1 MWSWVAPS
9 VKTYVVPALLNYS
22 FYSGALLT
30 SLHQNL
36 YTQPKTFFKLPLIT
50 FTPSHLTT
58 KSYHHK
64 IWPHYSLLTPTHAM
78 SYIEPPTLTNIRKR
92 KRSARSASVASSVV
106 SHLPRDAIDP
116 HSYGPS
122 ARRQLV
128 VAGLSY
134 SDRLPTDYVEGFPHR
149 PLPEG
154 VGGNEEENAEA
165 RKDKNG
171 FGTGFGSGF
180 GLGLGGLD
188 GDDDEDE
195 IDTDSDNDNGSIH
208 SDSGM
213 YDTTEDDDTDANGD
227 PSENAARLAVKQRRI
242 RRREARRRRNAL
254 RMQRAYDQNV
264 GVLATIVQRGL
275 QEAEHGTIPS
285 VLTST
290 GEAGRLAAPIGLA
303 RAKRAFGLLVR
314 TEIKGK
320 FVDLRK
326 NYMWAMGAELLMR
339 EGEDERVE
347 ANNPA
352 GAGPRRWGSAANM
365 PRVRAFYENLIQQH
379 PYNRLFPRS
388 VNALTFWPAMAG
400 TELYNIHAEARL
412 VTERLDAEAKEKQRK
427 KDKKMHDGSDDD
439 SSESE
444 HHSDGDDSD
453 NGHFSDNSNGS
464 NDSTRRRR
472 RQRNH
477 PDRLTREDI
486 RFSSLEQLRDLSR
499 RMDAVMAGPPYATSP
514 EMLRL
519 RGMVALYMGDLAI
532 VTPPRTQ
539 SETQEGERVRAQ
551 ERSRARARFAR
562 LLDVDRDIQ
571 SGRHH
576 KRGGVPDTVVDAYI
590 QKLARGSNEGT
601 HGHDSS
607 SEEEDDTTE
616 HGRSRPTFSS
626 LPYRGQR

>member
-1 MWSWVAPS
+1 
-9 VKTYVVPALLNYS
+9 
-22 FYSGALLT
+22 
-30 SLHQNL
+30 
-36 YTQPKTFFKLPLIT
+36 
-50 FTPSHLTT
+50 
-58 KSYHHK
+58 
-64 IWPHYSLLTPTHAM
+64 M

-128 VAGLSY
+128 VAGLSH

-149 PLPEG
+149 ALPDG
-154 VGGNEEENAEA
+154 VGGDEDENAKA
-165 RKDKNG
+165 RKDKDS

-180 GLGLGGLD
+180 GLDGL
-188 GDDDEDE
+188 DDEDDIE
-195 IDTDSDNDNGSIH
+195 TDSDDDNASIN
-208 SDSGM
+208 SESGM
-213 YDTTEDDDTDANGD
+213 YDTTEDDDTDTSGD
-227 PSENAARLAVKQRRI
+227 PSEVAARLAVKQRRI
-242 RRREARRRRNAL
+242 RRKEARRRRNAL

-275 QEAEHGTIPS
+275 QESEHGTIPS

-303 RAKRAFGLLVR
+303 RAKRAFGLIVR

-320 FVDLRK
+320 GVDLRR
-326 NYMWAMGAELLMR
+326 NYLWAMGAELLMR
-339 EGEDERVE
+339 EGEDERNE
-347 ANNPA
+347 KNTPA
-352 GAGPRRWGSAANM
+352 GSRRWGLAANM
-365 PRVRAFYENLIQQH
+365 PRVRAFYEDLIQQH

-400 TELYNIHAEARL
+400 TELYNIYAEAQL
-412 VTERLDAEAKEKQRK
+412 ATEHLDAKAREKQKK
-427 KDKKMHDGSDDD
+427 KDKKAHAGSDDG
-439 SSESE
+439 SYESE
-444 HHSDGDDSD
+444 HDSGPDSD
-453 NGHFSDNSNGS
+453 EGHFSDNSNDS
-464 NDSTRRRR
+464 NDSNDSNGSNRRRR
-472 RQRNH
+472 CQRDH
-477 PDRLTREDI
+477 PDRLAREDN
-486 RFSSLEQLRDLSR
+486 RLSSLEQLRDLTR

-532 VTPPRTQ
+532 VTPPRTP

-576 KRGGVPDTVVDAYI
+576 KRGGVPDTAVDAYI
-590 QKLARGSNEGT
+590 QKLARGASEDT
-601 HGHDSS
+601 HDHDSNS
-607 SEEEDDTTE
+607 EEDDDTVDQ
-616 HGRSRPTFSS
+616 GRSRPMFTS
-626 LPYRGQR
+626 LSYRSQQ